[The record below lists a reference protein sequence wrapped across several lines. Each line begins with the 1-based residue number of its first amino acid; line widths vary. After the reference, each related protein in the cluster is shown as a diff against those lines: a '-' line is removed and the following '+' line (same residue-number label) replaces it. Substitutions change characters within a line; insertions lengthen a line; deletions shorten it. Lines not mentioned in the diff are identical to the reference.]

1 MEASSGPTQ
10 RSDANRRNRLNLTS
24 YIEAVR
30 RADGSARPQEL
41 SPADLQVALVRVGAA
56 VQSPPFGFN

>member
-1 MEASSGPTQ
+1 M
-10 RSDANRRNRLNLTS
+10 NLTD

-41 SPADLQVALVRVGAA
+41 SPADIHVALVRVGAA
-56 VQSPPFGFN
+56 VQAPPFGFN

>member
-1 MEASSGPTQ
+1 M
-10 RSDANRRNRLNLTS
+10 NLTS

-41 SPADLQVALVRVGAA
+41 SPADIQVALVRVGAA
-56 VQSPPFGFN
+56 VQAPPFGFN

>member
-1 MEASSGPTQ
+1 MGPTHG
-10 RSDANRRNRLNLTS
+10 RTPNRRNGLNLTS

>member
-1 MEASSGPTQ
+1 M
-10 RSDANRRNRLNLTS
+10 NLTS

-41 SPADLQVALVRVGAA
+41 SPAELNAALARVGAA